1 MHQERFS
8 SLALLHIRR
17 EFDHDLDKIID
28 IFALKKHRRMKF
40 IDILDDN
47 EENENKDYGDGD
59 EASASVI

>member
-8 SLALLHIRR
+8 SLALLHI
-17 EFDHDLDKIID
+17 HDLDKIID